1 MSRRAAG
8 GGMMT
13 DDAKKARDLR
23 RHLRDLTAAVAAHL
37 EEIDREMRGPA
48 RHDRGRRIAVLCN
61 RLNLANDMAQR
72 FGLGVG
78 LGKPRPVVV
87 DDGGHI
93 FEVDGKPLIVA
104 GLEPGAVLAGLADL
118 RSGRVRP
125 LKDVSTRRPHPR
137 KHDT

>member
-37 EEIDREMRGPA
+37 EEIDREMRGPSSS
-48 RHDRGRRIAVLCN
+48 DRGSRIAVLCN
-61 RLNLANDMAQR
+61 RLELANDMARR

-78 LGKPRPVVV
+78 LSKAKPSR
-87 DDGGHI
+87 GG
-93 FEVDGKPLIVA
+93 G
-104 GLEPGAVLAGLADL
+104 G
-118 RSGRVRP
+118 
-125 LKDVSTRRPHPR
+125 
-137 KHDT
+137 